1 MSDTVIETGNTPKVE
16 EAENSP
22 IESSERMFTQEQV
35 NKLVGE
41 ARRKATNKNE
51 NYELYKQAYEELEAI
66 KQANK
71 SELERA
77 QEKASKLEAELGEL
91 KHAQEIQRITNDI
104 ALEMGV
110 PADVLRGNSEEEI
123 RKHAETLQ
131 ATFVKAPAPH
141 LVKNG
146 TFATSEEGKT
156 KASILGDA
164 IRQASNV

>member
-1 MSDTVIETGNTPKVE
+1 MSDTVIETGNTPNVE

-41 ARRKATNKNE
+41 ARRKASHKNE

-77 QEKASKLEAELGEL
+77 QEKASKLEA
-91 KHAQEIQRITNDI
+91 
-104 ALEMGV
+104 V
-110 PADVLRGNSEEEI
+110 
-123 RKHAETLQ
+123 
-131 ATFVKAPAPH
+131 
-141 LVKNG
+141 
-146 TFATSEEGKT
+146 
-156 KASILGDA
+156 
-164 IRQASNV
+164 